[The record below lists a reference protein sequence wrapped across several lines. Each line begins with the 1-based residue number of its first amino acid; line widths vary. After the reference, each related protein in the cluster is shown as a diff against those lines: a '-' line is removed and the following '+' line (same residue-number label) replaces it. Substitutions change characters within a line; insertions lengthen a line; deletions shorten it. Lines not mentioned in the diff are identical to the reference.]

1 MRKIERKIV
10 GCEVITPSSS
20 RDGPLPEPAARPE
33 ALWGT
38 TYKIK
43 TPLLEHALYV
53 TINDLVQ
60 DEDGGRRRPYEI
72 FINSRNMEHYQWVVA
87 LTLLI
92 SAVFR
97 RGGDI
102 RFIVDELRAVFD
114 PQGGYFRPGGR
125 YMPSLVA
132 EIADV
137 IERHLAAIT
146 PATEPV
152 PEHSGDATGFPAGAR
167 LCRKCLTRA
176 AVQVDGCLTCLNCG
190 DSRCG

>member
-1 MRKIERKIV
+1 MRKIERKII
-10 GCEVITPSSS
+10 GCEVLAS
-20 RDGPLPEPAARPE
+20 RSAGPLPEPAARPE
-33 ALWGT
+33 TLRGT

-53 TINDLVQ
+53 TINDLVP
-60 DEDGGRRRPYEI
+60 DEGDDRQRRPYEI

-102 RFIVDELRAVFD
+102 RFIVDELRSVFD

-137 IERHLAAIT
+137 IERHLATIT
-146 PATEPV
+146 PATEPAT
-152 PEHSGDATGFPAGAR
+152 EQTGDTAGFPAGAR

-176 AVQVDGCLTCLNCG
+176 AVMVDGCLTCLNCG

>member
-10 GCEVITPSSS
+10 GCEVITPSPS

-43 TPLLEHALYV
+43 TPQLEHALYV
-53 TINDLVQ
+53 TINDLVP
-60 DEDGGRRRPYEI
+60 DENGGRRRPYEI

-102 RFIVDELRAVFD
+102 RFIVDELRAVFA

-146 PATEPV
+146 PATE
-152 PEHSGDATGFPAGAR
+152 HTGDTTGFPAGAR

-176 AVQVDGCLTCLNCG
+176 AVLVDGCLTCLNCG